1 MTRLVGL
8 DLSAELEVVVS
19 ACLSSLLEL
28 PKTKLLGR
36 DLDFDLDLS
45 RKRENTVDCGL
56 DEGSGGG
63 VADAV
68 CTTERGRGVE
78 EREAEAEAEDE
89 DGASK
94 VEGVEVA
101 GMGGRAYRRLTISM
115 DSPHGS
121 IRKKCVVAWRYHG
134 RLCLVIQFQD
144 ISNEGE

>member
-45 RKRENTVDCGL
+45 RNREKIVDCGL

-63 VADAV
+63 VSDAV
-68 CTTERGRGVE
+68 YTTERGRGVE
-78 EREAEAEAEDE
+78 DREAEAEDE
-89 DGASK
+89 EGASE
-94 VEGVEVA
+94 VEGSRVA

-121 IRKKCVVAWRYHG
+121 IRKKGLLESRHHG
-134 RLCLVIQFQD
+134 
-144 ISNEGE
+144 